1 MIWSQRRLWWL
12 VIWWFVASHWAVA
25 QKKPRKRPLKKP
37 LKKTPVPTSFETYD
51 VLITNAR
58 VVDGTGNPWFRA
70 EVAIKDGYI
79 VRVGRKPTGRATTV
93 VDAKGHILAPGFI
106 DVHAHV
112 EDIFRYPEAEN
123 FIRMGVTTLV
133 TGNCGSSVTDVGA
146 FLGATKKHR

>member
-25 QKKPRKRPLKKP
+25 QKTAETAPEKAPE
-37 LKKTPVPTSFETYD
+37 KTPVPTSFETYD